1 MRLAPLAHR
10 AGAPSA
16 RSASSYRTM
25 GPRQSLSR
33 SRLCVRE
40 ALELAL
46 RVRVNARERAGSCVC
61 TMRLRCSP
69 LLLQR
74 VGGVPAPF
82 ETGVLTR
89 RVVHAALQRVVL
101 CCACCTAI
109 RGKNDDEINKLKKE
123 LAALAKIGQSK
134 KLLDQN
140 EACNIAT
147 LHAVR
152 QRYSAQ
158 RNREQKACESA
169 RRATDGMRRR
179 A

>member
-1 MRLAPLAHR
+1 
-10 AGAPSA
+10 
-16 RSASSYRTM
+16 
-25 GPRQSLSR
+25 
-33 SRLCVRE
+33 
-40 ALELAL
+40 
-46 RVRVNARERAGSCVC
+46 
-61 TMRLRCSP
+61 MRLRCSP